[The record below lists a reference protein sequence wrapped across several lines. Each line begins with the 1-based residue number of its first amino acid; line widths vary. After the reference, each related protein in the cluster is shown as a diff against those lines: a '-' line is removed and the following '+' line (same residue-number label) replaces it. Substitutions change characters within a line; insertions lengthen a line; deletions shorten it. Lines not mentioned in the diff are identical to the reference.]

1 MWRQALEIHTELFWT
16 LHQGHQIKCA
26 KVMELLYYIPAE
38 RVAYVVGIANVIVS
52 AILLFGA
59 IASLNHIQA
68 THGDTPGSRGA
79 LHDNICCFQFSFH
92 KREARKDF
100 L

>member
-1 MWRQALEIHTELFWT
+1 M
-16 LHQGHQIKCA
+16 G
-26 KVMELLYYIPAE
+26 LLYYIPAE
-38 RVAYVVGIANVIVS
+38 RVAYVVGIANAIVS

-79 LHDNICCFQFSFH
+79 LHDNLCCFQLSIH
-92 KREARKDF
+92 KREVRSAERFSVKQQRKYVKRQAP
-100 L
+100 